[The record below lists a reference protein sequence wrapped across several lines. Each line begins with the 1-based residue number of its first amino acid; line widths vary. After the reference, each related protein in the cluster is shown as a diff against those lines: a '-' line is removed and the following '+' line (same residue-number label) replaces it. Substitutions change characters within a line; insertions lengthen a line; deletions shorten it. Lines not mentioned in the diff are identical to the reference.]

1 MISYI
6 KGPLT
11 EIRGDMIV
19 IEAGPVGLEVRVPLS
34 LLDELPK
41 VGEEVKIY
49 TYFQVREDSMSLYGF
64 LSRQDR
70 EMFQQL
76 LGVNGV
82 GPKGALGILSALRPN
97 DLRLAILSGDAK
109 AISRAPGI
117 GVKTAQRVIL
127 DLKDKVSADDI
138 LSSVAEDGESSG
150 DISWQ
155 GSGGDAVKE
164 AIQALVALGYTNAEA
179 ARAVRRTEVTDTM
192 TAEEI
197 LKASLRHLSFL

>member
-82 GPKGALGILSALRPN
+82 GPKGALGILSALRPD

-127 DLKDKVSADDI
+127 DLKDKVSANDI

-197 LKASLRHLSFL
+197 LKASLRYLSFL

>member
-41 VGEEVKIY
+41 VGEEEKIY

-82 GPKGALGILSALRPN
+82 GPKGALGILSALRPD

>member
-82 GPKGALGILSALRPN
+82 GPKGALGILSALRPD
-97 DLRLAILSGDAK
+97 DLRLAVLSGDAK

>member
-82 GPKGALGILSALRPN
+82 GPKGALGILSALRPD

>member
-82 GPKGALGILSALRPN
+82 GPKGALGILSALRPD

-138 LSSVAEDGESSG
+138 LSSVAEHSESSG

>member
-82 GPKGALGILSALRPN
+82 GPKGALGILSALRPD
-97 DLRLAILSGDAK
+97 DLRLAIRSGDAK

>member
-82 GPKGALGILSALRPN
+82 GPKGALGILSALRPD

-197 LKASLRHLSFL
+197 LKASLRYLSFL

>member
-41 VGEEVKIY
+41 VAEGVKIY

-82 GPKGALGILSALRPN
+82 GPKGALGILSALRPD

>member
-82 GPKGALGILSALRPN
+82 GPKGALGILSALRPD

-117 GVKTAQRVIL
+117 GVKPAQRVIL

>member
-82 GPKGALGILSALRPN
+82 GPKGALGILSALRPD

-179 ARAVRRTEVTDTM
+179 ARAVCRTEVTDTM

>member
-82 GPKGALGILSALRPN
+82 GPKGALGILSALRPD

-155 GSGGDAVKE
+155 GNGGDAVKE

-197 LKASLRHLSFL
+197 LKASLRYLSFL

>member
-49 TYFQVREDSMSLYGF
+49 TYFQVREDSMCLYGF

-82 GPKGALGILSALRPN
+82 GPKGALGILSALRPD

-197 LKASLRHLSFL
+197 LKASLRYLSFL

>member
-49 TYFQVREDSMSLYGF
+49 TYFQVREDSMSLHGF

-82 GPKGALGILSALRPN
+82 GPKGALGILSALRPD

>member
-82 GPKGALGILSALRPN
+82 GPKGALGILSALRPD

-192 TAEEI
+192 AAEEI

>member
-82 GPKGALGILSALRPN
+82 GPKGALGILSALRPD

-127 DLKDKVSADDI
+127 DLRDKVSADDI

>member
-1 MISYI
+1 
-6 KGPLT
+6 
-11 EIRGDMIV
+11 
-19 IEAGPVGLEVRVPLS
+19 
-34 LLDELPK
+34 
-41 VGEEVKIY
+41 
-49 TYFQVREDSMSLYGF
+49 MSLYGF

-82 GPKGALGILSALRPN
+82 GPKGALGILSALRPD

-197 LKASLRHLSFL
+197 LKASLRYLSFL

>member
-82 GPKGALGILSALRPN
+82 GPKGALGILSALRPD

-164 AIQALVALGYTNAEA
+164 AIQALVALGCSKCG
-179 ARAVRRTEVTDTM
+179 RIKPSWD
-192 TAEEI
+192 
-197 LKASLRHLSFL
+197 

>member
-82 GPKGALGILSALRPN
+82 GPKGALGILSALRPD

-164 AIQALVALGYTNAEA
+164 AIPALVALGHHD
-179 ARAVRRTEVTDTM
+179 ARFHHRFPPRQFYCGFQE
-192 TAEEI
+192 
-197 LKASLRHLSFL
+197 

>member
-82 GPKGALGILSALRPN
+82 GPKGALGILSALRPD

-179 ARAVRRTEVTDTM
+179 ARAVRRTEVTDIM

>member
-49 TYFQVREDSMSLYGF
+49 TYFQVREDPMSLYGF

-82 GPKGALGILSALRPN
+82 GPKGALGILSALRPD